1 MPQCTGIRGVAAV
14 AVTAFMTF
22 FPSLSDEA
30 AAGEAIVPPRA
41 ALVQFRSFMAP
52 ISQPGSA
59 KKPCLKAVTVIV
71 EIGESDAKN
80 VCFNLPRIRDAVLV
94 ELFRQPI
101 MLVGKTDM
109 DVQPVEAR
117 LLDPVNRAL
126 GNAPIRRI
134 YVLPGTEQSAGAAA
148 ARLPYPVMGCRPPK
162 NRKA

>member
-1 MPQCTGIRGVAAV
+1 MPQCTGIWGVAAV
-14 AVTAFMTF
+14 AMTAFLAF
-22 FPSLSDEA
+22 LPSLPDRA
-30 AAGEAIVPPRA
+30 AAGEAVAPSQP

-52 ISQPGSA
+52 ISQPGG

-71 EIGESDAKN
+71 EIGESDAEN
-80 VCFNLPRIRDAVLV
+80 VCFSLPRIRDAVLV

-101 MLVGKTDM
+101 TLAGQTGM

-126 GNAPIRRI
+126 GNAAIRRI
-134 YVLPGTEQSAGAAA
+134 YVLPGTERSAGAAA
-148 ARLPYPVMGCRPPK
+148 ARLPYPVMGCRPLK

>member
-14 AVTAFMTF
+14 VMTAFLTF
-22 FPSLSDEA
+22 FPSLPDEA
-30 AAGEAIVPPRA
+30 AAGEAIALPQP

-52 ISQPGSA
+52 ISQPGA
-59 KKPCLKAVTVIV
+59 RKPCLKAVTVIV
-71 EIGESDAKN
+71 EIGESEAEN
-80 VCFNLPRIRDAVLV
+80 VCSNLPRIRDAVLV

-101 MLVGKTDM
+101 ALDGQAGM
-109 DVQPVEAR
+109 DIQPVEAR

-134 YVLPGTEQSAGAAA
+134 YVLPGTEQTSGAAA

>member
-14 AVTAFMTF
+14 VMTAILTF
-22 FPSLSDEA
+22 FPSLPDEA
-30 AAGEAIVPPRA
+30 AAGEVVAPPQP

-59 KKPCLKAVTVIV
+59 KKPGLKAVTVIV
-71 EIGESDAKN
+71 EIGESDAEN

-101 MLVGKTDM
+101 MLDGQSGM
-109 DVQPVEAR
+109 DVQPVGAR

>member
-1 MPQCTGIRGVAAV
+1 MPQCTGIWGVAAV
-14 AVTAFMTF
+14 ALTAFLAF
-22 FPSLSDEA
+22 LPSLPDRA
-30 AAGEAIVPPRA
+30 AAGEAVVPSQPT
-41 ALVQFRSFMAP
+41 LVQFRSFMAP
-52 ISQPGSA
+52 ISQPGA

-71 EIGESDAKN
+71 EIGELDAEN
-80 VCFNLPRIRDAVLV
+80 VCFSLPRIRDAVLV

-101 MLVGKTDM
+101 TLDGQAGM

-126 GNAPIRRI
+126 GNVAIRRV
-134 YVLPGTEQSAGAAA
+134 YLLPGTEQSAGAAA